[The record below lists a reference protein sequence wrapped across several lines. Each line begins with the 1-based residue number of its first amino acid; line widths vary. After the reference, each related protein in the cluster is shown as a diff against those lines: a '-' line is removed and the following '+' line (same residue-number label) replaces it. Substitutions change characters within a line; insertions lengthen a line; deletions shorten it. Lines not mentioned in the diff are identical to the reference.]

1 MIDRHSSQVLLE
13 HELFDIFDELGLP
26 VPRHRFFSLAAA
38 KTSPLE
44 LGDLEGQRGVLKVV
58 SPRILHKSDVGGVA
72 FLERVTE
79 ESVRDAALAI
89 LDGLPGELRS
99 SVRGLVLEEAV
110 PFEPGL
116 GRELLLGLRRS
127 DAFGAVVTVGF
138 GGTHVEAM
146 AAATHGESTI
156 LLEPGVAPETRSVK
170 LARALFFRW
179 ATGRVRG
186 VPGAGT
192 PGVLELELTRWIDG
206 LSRVRARVEQQH
218 GRTVEELE
226 VNPLVWDQRRQTFTP
241 VDALMRLGP
250 DVAAATP
257 PPFRFPVESLRR
269 ALRPER
275 VAIMGASTKGQ
286 NVGRIILGCLL
297 EGGFPAENVVAIHP
311 KAEAIDGVRCIAE
324 LADLADPVDLLV
336 LAVAAHTVPD
346 IVEQV
351 LEAGVVRG
359 AVLLIPG
366 GMGETEEGKGI
377 ERELQDLLARG
388 DIGRSAPARGVASL
402 LPSARG
408 DAERPALIG
417 NNSLGFVSR
426 PAAFDTLFIPRDK
439 LPRVEG
445 GLENVALISQSGA
458 FMITAMTK
466 LDFLSPAF
474 QISLGNQID
483 ARVSH
488 FVEALADEPDLTT
501 YGLYVE
507 GLRPGDGERLT
518 ALVRRL
524 VQAGRDVVVFK
535 GGRSALGQQA
545 TMGHTASV
553 AGDYR
558 VFADLLADAGALVA
572 RSFSDWRD
580 LVRLSATLNGRPV
593 GRRVGLMS
601 NAGYEAVG
609 LADNHGDLRP
619 ARLAEATLE
628 RLRGILE
635 QAGLASLV
643 SAKNPLD
650 VTPMA
655 RDAVHIECMRAI
667 LDDPGVDVA
676 VFGNVPLTAM
686 VQSLP
691 HGVSDHDVFDASD
704 GYANLTIGLY
714 RSVEKPFVVVIDGGR
729 LYDAMADHIQ
739 RAGVPVFRSGDR
751 AARLLSVYVES
762 RLAHRR

>member
-1 MIDRHSSQVLLE
+1 VTDLRDRDVLLE
-13 HELFDIFDELGLP
+13 HELFTLFEELGLP
-26 VPRHRFFSLAAA
+26 VPRHRFLAPDAI
-38 KTSPLE
+38 TGGGRLE
-44 LGDLEGQRGVLKVV
+44 LTGLDGGRGVLKVV
-58 SPRILHKSDVGGVA
+58 SERILHKTDLGGVA

-79 ESVRDAALAI
+79 DSVRDAARGI
-89 LDGLPGELRS
+89 LDGLPAELRP
-99 SVRGLVLEEAV
+99 SVRGLVLEEAI

-127 DAFGAVVTVGF
+127 DAFGAVVTVGY
-138 GGTHVEAM
+138 VEAM
-146 AAATHGESTI
+146 AAATRGESTV
-156 LLEPGVAPETRSVK
+156 LLGPGATPETRS
-170 LARALFFRW
+170 LRLQRALFFRW
-179 ATGRVRG
+179 AAGQVRG
-186 VPGAGT
+186 VPGLCGPEA
-192 PGVLELELTRWIDG
+192 LEAELARWIDA
-206 LSRVRARVEQQH
+206 LARVRARVEAL

-226 VNPLVWDQRRQTFTP
+226 INPLVWDPGRRAFTP

-250 DVAAATP
+250 PLPAPA
-257 PPFRFPVESLRR
+257 PPFPLESLRR

-275 VAIMGASTKGQ
+275 VAIVGASAKGQ

-297 EGGFPAENVVAIHP
+297 EGGFPPGDVVAIHP
-311 KAEAIDGVRCIAE
+311 AAPSIDDVRCVRG
-324 LADLADPVDLLV
+324 LADLDGPVDLLV
-336 LAVAAHTVPD
+336 LAVAADAAPGV
-346 IVEQV
+346 VEQA
-351 LEAGVVRG
+351 LEARAVRG

-366 GMGETEEGKGI
+366 GMGETEEGRGI
-377 ERELQDLLARG
+377 ERALRDLLARH
-388 DIGRSAPARGVASL
+388 P
-402 LPSARG
+402 
-408 DAERPALIG
+408 DAGRPALIG

-426 PAAFDTLFIPRDK
+426 PAAFDTLFIPREK

-488 FVEALADEPDLTT
+488 FVEALADEPGLTT

-518 ALVRRL
+518 TLVRRL
-524 VQAGRDVVVFK
+524 TGGGRDVVVYK

-545 TMGHTASV
+545 TLGHTASV

-558 VFADLLADAGALVA
+558 VFAELLADAGALVA
-572 RSFSDWRD
+572 GTFSDFLD
-580 LVRLSATLNGRPV
+580 LVRLSSTLDGRPV

-609 LADNHGDLRP
+609 LADNHGSLRP
-619 ARLAEATLE
+619 ARLTEATLE
-628 RLRGILE
+628 RLRRLLE
-635 QAGLASLV
+635 QAGLAALV
-643 SAKNPLD
+643 TAKNPLD

-667 LDDPGVDVA
+667 LDDPGVDVG

-691 HGVSDHDVFDASD
+691 RGVSDHDVFDAPG
-704 GYANLTIGLY
+704 GYASLTIELHRGAQ
-714 RSVEKPFVVVIDGGR
+714 KPFVVVIDGGR

-762 RLAHRR
+762 RIQRGSG